1 MIAEMTNRHRAKIN
15 LLTGLLLIAITCL
28 VIFHEWHVA
37 AWMAPA
43 KPVLVVMVVC
53 IFAAQV
59 RFSRKAFVAVALGLT
74 LALAVGRAGWQGTV
88 LDGLGSAAFIGAF
101 FSALSTLR
109 NVAQTSP
116 AVQAAGRFLS
126 GQRPGRRYAALTV
139 GGQGFALLLNYGAIQ
154 LLGALALTNAGSE
167 PNAEVRG
174 HRIRRMLLAI
184 QRAFVST
191 LPWSPLSFA
200 MAISVSVVPG
210 SSWSQ
215 AMVPGL
221 VSSALLAGVG
231 WGLDTAFKPRLS
243 VTPRRPEPSGSWASM
258 LPMVALL
265 GILVVSVITLSALTD
280 VRIVGL
286 VVVIVPVIAL
296 VWMLIQHWAHAPIRS
311 VAMRVGDYVT
321 KELPGYRGELTLLMM
336 AGYIGTVGSA
346 LLGPLMQRAGLD
358 LSVLPA
364 WAILVSF
371 VWLIPLAGQIGMNPI
386 LAVTLIAP
394 LIPGADSLGVAPSA
408 IVVALAAGW
417 ALSGASSPFTATTL
431 LIGSFAGISALR
443 VGWVWNGV
451 YTLSCGIALSI
462 WVVLYAF
469 VL

>member
-1 MIAEMTNRHRAKIN
+1 MRRWVD
-15 LLTGLLLIAITCL
+15 LLTGILLVGITCL

-37 AWMAPA
+37 EWMAPV
-43 KPVLVVMVVC
+43 KPMLVVLTIT

-59 RFSRKAFVAVALGLT
+59 RLARKAFVAVALGLT
-74 LALAVGRAGWQGTV
+74 LALALSAHDWQETV
-88 LDGLGSAAFIGAF
+88 LDGLRSAAFIAAF

-126 GQRPGRRYAALTV
+126 GQRPGRRYLALTL

-154 LLGALALTNAGSE
+154 LLGALALANAGSE

-210 SSWSQ
+210 TSWAQ

-221 VSSALLAGVG
+221 ISSVLLAGVG

-243 VTPRRPEPSGSWASM
+243 VTPQRQEPEGSWALM
-258 LPMVALL
+258 LPLLALL
-265 GILVVSVITLSALTD
+265 GVLVISVIILAAITD

-286 VVVIVPVIAL
+286 VVVIVPGVAL
-296 VWMLIQHWAHAPIRS
+296 VWMIIQNWAHAPVRS
-311 VAMRVGDYVT
+311 VVRRVGDYVF

-358 LSVLPA
+358 LSVLPP
-364 WAILVSF
+364 WVILVAF
-371 VWLIPLAGQIGMNPI
+371 VWLIPLAGQLGMNPI

-394 LIPGADSLGVAPSA
+394 LIPGADSLGVTPTA
-408 IVVALAAGW
+408 IVVALVAGW

-451 YTLSCGIALSI
+451 YTLLCGAVLSI

>member
-1 MIAEMTNRHRAKIN
+1 MIMTKHDLVDA
-15 LLTGLLLIAITCL
+15 LAGLLLTAITCS
-28 VIFHEWHVA
+28 VIFHEWHIA
-37 AWMAPA
+37 AWMMPVQ
-43 KPVLVVMVVC
+43 PLLVVLVIA
-53 IFAAQV
+53 IFAMQV
-59 RFSRKAFVAVALGLT
+59 RLARKAFVAVALGLT
-74 LALAVGRAGWQGTV
+74 LALALSRPDWLGTV
-88 LDGLGSAAFIGAF
+88 QEGLRSAAFIAAF

-116 AVQAAGRFLS
+116 AVQSAGRFLS
-126 GQRPGRRYAALTV
+126 GQRPGRRYAALTL

-154 LLGALALTNAGSE
+154 LLGALALANASSE
-167 PNAEVRG
+167 PNEEVRN

-200 MAISVSVVPG
+200 MAISVSAVPG
-210 SSWSQ
+210 ASWAQ

-221 VSSALLAGVG
+221 MTSALLAGLG
-231 WGLDTAFKPRLS
+231 WGLDTAFKPQLS
-243 VTPRRPEPSGSWASM
+243 VTPQRQEPDGSWSLM
-258 LPMVALL
+258 FPLLALL
-265 GILVVSVITLSALTD
+265 LVLVITTIGLAALTD

-286 VVVIVPVIAL
+286 VVVIVPGIAL
-296 VWMLIQHWAHAPIRS
+296 IWMVIQHWERAPVRT
-311 VAMRVGDYVT
+311 VALRIKDYVF

-346 LLGPLMQRAGLD
+346 LLGPLMLEAGLD
-358 LSVLPA
+358 LSVLPP
-364 WAILVSF
+364 WVILVAF
-371 VWLIPLAGQIGMNPI
+371 VWLIPMAGQVGMNPI

-394 LIPGADSLGVAPSA
+394 LIPGAAGLGVTPAA
-408 IVVALAAGW
+408 IVVALTAGW

-443 VGWVWNGV
+443 VGWVWNGG
-451 YTLSCGIALSI
+451 YTVLCGLILSG

>member
-1 MIAEMTNRHRAKIN
+1 MRNRVDG
-15 LLTGLLLIAITCL
+15 LTGILLVAITGL
-28 VIFHEWHVA
+28 VIFDEWHIA

-43 KPVLVVMVVC
+43 KPVLVVGLVTLL
-53 IFAAQV
+53 AAQV
-59 RFSRKAFVAVALGLT
+59 RLSRKAFVAVALGLT
-74 LALAVGRAGWQGTV
+74 LALALSQEDWQGAA
-88 LDGLGSAAFIGAF
+88 LDGLRSAAFIAAF

-126 GQRPGRRYAALTV
+126 GQRPGRRYAALTL

-154 LLGALALTNAGSE
+154 LLGALALANAGSE
-167 PNAEVRG
+167 PDAEVRG
-174 HRIRRMLLAI
+174 HRIRRMLLAV

-210 SSWSQ
+210 TSWAQ

-221 VSSALLAGVG
+221 VSSALLAGIG
-231 WGLDTAFKPRLS
+231 WGLDTVFKPRLS
-243 VTPRRPEPSGSWASM
+243 VVPRRQEPEGSWALM
-258 LPMVALL
+258 LPLLALL
-265 GILVVSVITLSALTD
+265 GVLVISVLGLNAITD

-296 VWMLIQHWAHAPIRS
+296 VWMVIQHWTQAPLRS
-311 VAMRVGDYVT
+311 VARRTRDYVLS
-321 KELPGYRGELTLLMM
+321 ELPGYRGELTLLMM

-358 LSVLPA
+358 LSALPS
-364 WAILVSF
+364 WVILVSF
-371 VWLIPLAGQIGMNPI
+371 VWLIPMAGQVGMNPI

-394 LIPGADSLGVAPSA
+394 LIPGAESLGVAPA
-408 IVVALAAGW
+408 AVVVALTAGW

-431 LIGSFAGISALR
+431 LIGSFGGISALR

-451 YTLSCGIALSI
+451 YTVLCGVALSI
-462 WVVLYAF
+462 WVVVYGF